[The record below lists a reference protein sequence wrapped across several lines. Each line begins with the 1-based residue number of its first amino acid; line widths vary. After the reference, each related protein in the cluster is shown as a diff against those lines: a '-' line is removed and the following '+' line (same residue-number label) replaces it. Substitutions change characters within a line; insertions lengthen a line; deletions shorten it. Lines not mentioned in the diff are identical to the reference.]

1 MNPITVLLVEDHAI
15 VREGL
20 RMMLSIEKDIAV
32 TGEASDGREAIRLA
46 RELRPEVIV
55 MDIAMPLLNGLEATR
70 QIIEALPGTRILIL
84 SAHSD
89 DAYVERM
96 MSLGAA
102 GYLIKQTAA
111 HVLPDA
117 IRTVHRGKRFFSPA
131 ISRRLDSRRKR
142 SQQSGAP
149 QGTANQPVRL
159 TSRESEVLQLIAEG
173 KANKETAAE
182 LGISIKTVEK
192 HRQSLMNKLDI
203 HDTAGLTRHAIAAG
217 IIESSVQ
224 VTTLSSGTGRD
235 ELHLQLVPV
244 GFEPMVARFRVW
256 QLHSGRRR
264 VESSTARALTGAATR
279 ERISPPN
286 PNRNACGP
294 HRGCFLGRGDLYCAV
309 DARRH
314 PQRYRPIGG
323 AQHRAGGGG

>member
-20 RMMLSIEKDIAV
+20 RMMLSIEKDITV

-46 RELRPEVIV
+46 RELRPDVIV

-102 GYLIKQTAA
+102 GYLVKQTAA

-117 IRTVHRGKRFFSPA
+117 IRTVHRGKRIFSPA
-131 ISRRLDSRRKR
+131 ISKRLDSRRQR

-149 QGTANQPVRL
+149 HDADTQSVRL

-224 VTTLSSGTGRD
+224 VTTLPSGTG
-235 ELHLQLVPV
+235 E
-244 GFEPMVARFRVW
+244 G
-256 QLHSGRRR
+256 
-264 VESSTARALTGAATR
+264 
-279 ERISPPN
+279 
-286 PNRNACGP
+286 
-294 HRGCFLGRGDLYCAV
+294 
-309 DARRH
+309 
-314 PQRYRPIGG
+314 
-323 AQHRAGGGG
+323 